1 MTEEPETRRG
11 RLTGDV
17 AAFVRVVLTLGV
29 RDGGRAEFWR
39 YLCRAAT
46 SHRRHFAH
54 AVTLAAMGYHF
65 RRLTES
71 CGE

>member
-1 MTEEPETRRG
+1 LTGEPEPRRG
-11 RLTGDV
+11 HLTGD
-17 AAFVRVVLTLGV
+17 ATAFARVVLTLGV

-39 YLCRAAT
+39 YLRRAAT

-65 RRLTES
+65 RRLTEPL
-71 CGE
+71 G